1 MAILHD
7 QPEVL
12 TVEQTA
18 ALLQVSK
25 ETVYRYIRE
34 GLLLASRIGRGYRVP
49 RSNVERLLWNQRVR
63 QDIQLREY
71 TDEELDQ
78 FLRDDEMTPEARR
91 IADQLI
97 ANADRRRR
105 KLASQPEPEVREFTD
120 DEIAAFMEEDRISP
134 EQRAIVE
141 LMLETARAARRR

>member
-25 ETVYRYIRE
+25 ETVYRYIRD
-34 GLLLASRIGRGYRVP
+34 GLLRASRIGRGYRVP

-63 QDIQLREY
+63 QDIPLREY
-71 TDEELDQ
+71 SDEELDQ
-78 FLRDDEMTPEARR
+78 FLRDDELTPETRT
-91 IADQLI
+91 IVEQLL
-97 ANADRRRR
+97 ANAGRRRQF
-105 KLASQPEPEVREFTD
+105 ASQPEREVRMFTD
-120 DEIAAFMEEDRISP
+120 EEIAAFMEEDRISP
-134 EQRAIVE
+134 EERAIVE
-141 LMLETARAARRR
+141 QMIEDARAARGQ